1 MYNEAQ
7 VKEWQTASSNWLDIE
22 HSNLGLPDV
31 DQLRNLLRFHEH
43 RYYVLNQPLISD
55 YDYDVLYKALEKI
68 EKENPEIVT
77 PDSPTQR
84 VGAGL
89 SSNFAKRQH
98 LVPMLS
104 LENSYNE
111 EDLLDWDRKAR
122 ALSGL
127 ERITYTAEPKFD
139 GASISLTYEGDLLTA
154 ATTRG
159 DGETGDDITINIKQL
174 KSVPLS
180 AAFSRFGIRQ
190 VEIRGEVMMNK
201 SNFAAFNEVLAAE
214 GLAPMANPRNA
225 AAGSLRMKDSAEVAR
240 RKLEAYL
247 YNVSYFT
254 TTDTTEKNIPHTHSG
269 TLEMLG
275 QLGFKVPVTEL
286 KVLEGIEA
294 VIQYIQAFEA
304 RRDSLPYEIDGVV
317 LKVNNLQ
324 LQEQLGMTS
333 HHPRWAIAF
342 KFKARQATSVL
353 LDVEYQVGR
362 TGAVTPVAKI
372 KPVQVSGVTVSSI
385 SIHNED
391 YIKEK
396 DLKRGDTII
405 IERSG
410 DVIPQIVRVV
420 TGSRTGNETPIVFP
434 THCPVCNDELHK
446 PEGEAVWR
454 CININCKAQVVER
467 IMHFVSKDAMDIR
480 SFGDANVRRFY
491 ALDIIADIPS
501 IYTISQTALQGI
513 EGFGKK
519 SIDNILQAIEESKTQ
534 PLHRLIYALG
544 IRYVGETTAKT
555 LAQQLKDIFELKQ
568 YNIEQ
573 LQQIDDVGVK
583 VAKSIFDFFNNED
596 NIAML
601 QKLKEAGVYTQRAAE
616 SLVKGEGKFSGKTFL
631 FTGTLLQLTRAEA
644 EAKAELE
651 GAKIMSGVS
660 SKLNFLVVGT
670 DAGSKLEKAKK
681 LPAIQ
686 IISEYEFLRMVNV

>member
-1 MYNEAQ
+1 MYTEAQ
-7 VKEWQTASSNWLDIE
+7 IKELQNATSQWLDNKPAEAELADI
-22 HSNLGLPDV
+22 HI
-31 DQLRNLLRFHEH
+31 LRNLLKFHEH
-43 RYYVLNQPLISD
+43 RYYVLNEPLISD
-55 YDYDVLYKALEKI
+55 FEYDVLYKFLEKI
-68 EKENPEIVT
+68 ESENPDAVM

-89 SSNFAKRQH
+89 SANFNKRQH

-111 EDLLDWDRKAR
+111 EDLIDWDRKAR

-127 ERITYTAEPKFD
+127 QEITYTAEPKFD
-139 GASISLTYEGDLLTA
+139 GASISLTYENDLLVA

-159 DGETGDDITINIKQL
+159 DGETGDDITVNIKQL

-180 AAFSRFGIRQ
+180 AAFSKYGIRQ

-201 SNFAAFNEVLAAE
+201 NNFAAFNEILTAQ

-254 TTDTTEKNIPHTHSG
+254 TTETKEKNLPQTHAD
-269 TLEMLG
+269 TLAMLG
-275 QLGFKVPVTEL
+275 QLGFKVPVAEL
-286 KVLEGIEA
+286 KLLHGINA
-294 VIQYIQAFEA
+294 VIKHIQAFEA
-304 RRDSLPYEIDGVV
+304 RRDSLPYEIDGIV
-317 LKVNNLQ
+317 LKVNDLQ
-324 LQEQLGMTS
+324 LQERLGMTS

-342 KFKARQATSVL
+342 KFKARQASSVL

-385 SIHNED
+385 SIHNQD

-396 DLKRGDTII
+396 DLKIGDTII

-410 DVIPQIVRVV
+410 DVIPQIVRTVAS
-420 TGSRTGNETPIVFP
+420 SRTGNETAIVFP
-434 THCPVCNDELHK
+434 THCPVCNDALNK

-467 IMHFVSKDAMDIR
+467 IIHFVSKDAMDIR
-480 SFGDANVRRFY
+480 SFGEANVRRFY
-491 ALDIIADIPS
+491 ERNIITDIPS
-501 IYTISQTALQGI
+501 IYQVNEQALQGI

-519 SIDNILQAIEESKTQ
+519 SVDNILQAITDSKTQ

-555 LAQQLKDIFELKQ
+555 LAQQLKDIFELST
-568 YNIEQ
+568 YSLEQ
-573 LQQIDDVGVK
+573 LQAIDDVGVK
-583 VAKSIFDFFNNED
+583 VAKSIVDFFSNED

-601 QKLKEAGVYTQRAAE
+601 QKLKEAGVHTQKATATAE
-616 SLVKGEGKFSGKTFL
+616 NGIGKFTGKTFL
-631 FTGTLLQLTRAEA
+631 FTGTLTQLTRTEA

-681 LPAIQ
+681 LPSIQ
-686 IISEYEFLRMVNV
+686 IISEYEFLQMVNV

>member
-1 MYNEAQ
+1 MYTEAQ
-7 VKEWQTASSNWLDIE
+7 IKELQNATSQWLDNKSAKAELADI
-22 HSNLGLPDV
+22 HI
-31 DQLRNLLRFHEH
+31 LRNLLKFHEH
-43 RYYVLNQPLISD
+43 RYYVLNEPLISD
-55 YDYDVLYKALEKI
+55 FEYDVLYKFLEKI
-68 EKENPEIVT
+68 ESENPDVVT

-89 SSNFAKRQH
+89 SANFNKRQH

-111 EDLLDWDRKAR
+111 EDLIDWDRKAR

-127 ERITYTAEPKFD
+127 QEITYTAEPKFD
-139 GASISLTYEGDLLTA
+139 GASISLTYENDLLVA

-159 DGETGDDITINIKQL
+159 DGETGDDITVNIKQL

-180 AAFSRFGIRQ
+180 AAFSKYGIKQ

-201 SNFAAFNEVLAAE
+201 NNFAAFNEVLIAG

-254 TTDTTEKNIPHTHSG
+254 TTEAIEKNLPQTHAD
-269 TLEMLG
+269 TLAMLG

-286 KVLEGIEA
+286 KLLHGINA
-294 VIQYIQAFEA
+294 VIEHIQAFEA
-304 RRDSLPYEIDGVV
+304 RRDSLPYEIDGIV
-317 LKVNNLQ
+317 LKVNDLQ
-324 LQEQLGMTS
+324 LQERLGMTS

-342 KFKARQATSVL
+342 KFKARQASSVL

-385 SIHNED
+385 SIHNQD

-396 DLKRGDTII
+396 DLKIGDTII

-410 DVIPQIVRVV
+410 DVIPQIVRTVAS
-420 TGSRTGNETPIVFP
+420 SRTGNETAIVFP
-434 THCPVCNDELHK
+434 THCPVCNDALNK

-454 CININCKAQVVER
+454 CINISCKAQVVER
-467 IMHFVSKDAMDIR
+467 IIHFVSKDAMDIR
-480 SFGDANVRRFY
+480 SFGEANVRRFY
-491 ALDIIADIPS
+491 ERNIITDIPS
-501 IYTISQTALQGI
+501 IYQINEQALQGI

-519 SIDNILQAIEESKTQ
+519 SIDNILQAITDSKMQ

-555 LAQQLKDIFELKQ
+555 LAQQLKDIFELST
-568 YNIEQ
+568 YSLEQ
-573 LQQIDDVGVK
+573 LQAIDDVGVK
-583 VAKSIFDFFNNED
+583 VAKSIVDFFSNGD

-601 QKLKEAGVYTQRAAE
+601 QKLKDAGVHTQRATATTE
-616 SLVKGEGKFSGKTFL
+616 NGIGKFTGKTFL
-631 FTGTLLQLTRAEA
+631 FTGTLTQLTRTEA

-660 SKLNFLVVGT
+660 SKLNFLVVGN

-681 LPAIQ
+681 LPSIQ
-686 IISEYEFLRMVNV
+686 IISEYEFLQMVNV